1 MSLVIIR
8 QQLETALATL
18 TPAIDTV
25 FDNGPVYVPVVGQPY
40 QRVNLLFARPDNPT
54 MGDNFYRENGFLQ
67 ITLCWPVGAGA
78 AGLDARAQMI
88 RTAFPQGRSFTT
100 GKVTTVIAAT
110 MEKMPGQV
118 ADAHFESAVR
128 IPFFSNVLP

>member
-1 MSLVIIR
+1 MLFRSEQRLGDDTDAKALLAGVITAAGLKALDAGPLTR
-8 QQLETALATL
+8 ARELEA
-18 TPAIDTV
+18 
-25 FDNGPVYVPVVGQPY
+25 F
-40 QRVNLLFARPDNPT
+40 
-54 MGDNFYRENGFLQ
+54 GFLQ